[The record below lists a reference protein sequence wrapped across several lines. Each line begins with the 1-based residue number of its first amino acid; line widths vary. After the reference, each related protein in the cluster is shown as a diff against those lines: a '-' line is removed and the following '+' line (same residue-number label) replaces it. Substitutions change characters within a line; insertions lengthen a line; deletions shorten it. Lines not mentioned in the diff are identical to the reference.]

1 MLKTKRILL
10 FLLLLMIIAGT
21 MTGWQS
27 ACEVN
32 ICWWTTQM
40 HLSGKFLRQQVLP
53 MWLLFDKFGIHCKF
67 RYARC
72 IRCSHVD
79 WHSFGGIQHIY
90 KG

>member
-27 ACEVN
+27 AWEVN

-40 HLSGKFLRQQVLP
+40 RWFVRFLKQQASVTLLLSDNRQSIRRRR
-53 MWLLFDKFGIHCKF
+53 GI
-67 RYARC
+67 
-72 IRCSHVD
+72 
-79 WHSFGGIQHIY
+79 
-90 KG
+90 